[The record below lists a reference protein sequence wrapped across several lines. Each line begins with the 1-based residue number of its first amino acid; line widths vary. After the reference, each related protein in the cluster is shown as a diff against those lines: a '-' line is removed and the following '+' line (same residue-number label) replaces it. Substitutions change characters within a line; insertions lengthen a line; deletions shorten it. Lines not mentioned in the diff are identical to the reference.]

1 MGIHCVT
8 LRSVMSKIILVALLA
23 ILILDDTVG
32 LDMATHCSNYQDQL
46 TYSDEYYKAKY
57 EFKLTISKG
66 NFDNARQQCASF
78 GGDLITVNL
87 GPKGKQYS
95 KRINEL
101 VHSRKVWIG
110 LSDRGTEGQWRFPI
124 NNKIFNTQNANN
136 VFHWHAGEP
145 NNGGNGLMDDVN
157 CDDKLYGLCEIKIV
171 DCDKP
176 GFYLE

>member
-1 MGIHCVT
+1 M
-8 LRSVMSKIILVALLA
+8 
-23 ILILDDTVG
+23 
-32 LDMATHCSNYQDQL
+32 
-46 TYSDEYYKAKY
+46 
-57 EFKLTISKG
+57 
-66 NFDNARQQCASF
+66 
-78 GGDLITVNL
+78 
-87 GPKGKQYS
+87 
-95 KRINEL
+95 

-157 CDDKLYGLCEIKIV
+157 CDDKLYGLKPNNGGWGNQDCVYVGYGGNGLMDDVNCDDKLYGLCEIKIV